1 MSILKKLEIGHNFSS
16 SEKAIAQYILTN
28 TEEVLNL
35 SSVKLAQKTYTSPAT
50 IVRLCQKLNYKGY
63 NDFKIDLAANLQYVL
78 SHHESINANFP
89 FDKNTNTSHIS
100 NKIARLYK
108 ESIDETIHI
117 IDQEQLRKSI
127 LLLDKADV
135 IDIYGVSGPLRMAS
149 DFQYKMFRIGKNV
162 NIAPMVNE
170 QLFQATLSTPK
181 HCAILVSYSG
191 ETEEVINAAKILKN
205 QKTPMIGITS
215 LGENQ
220 LSQYCEYILN
230 LDSREQIYNKIST
243 LGSTISIHLIF
254 DILYTGI
261 FSRHYEESFQT
272 KYQTDILIDHRL
284 KK

>member
-16 SEKAIAQYILTN
+16 SEKIIAQYILAN
-28 TEEVLNL
+28 TEEVLNF
-35 SSVKLAQKTYTSPAT
+35 STVKLAQKTYTSPAT

-78 SHHESINANFP
+78 SHHENINANFP
-89 FDKNTNTSHIS
+89 FDKNINASHIS
-100 NKIARLYK
+100 NTIGRLYK

-117 IDQEQLRKSI
+117 LDQEQLRKSI

-170 QLFQATLSTPK
+170 QLFQAALSTPK

-205 QKTPMIGITS
+205 QKTPIIGITS